1 VLDDEIHLEESK
13 LLLDALL
20 ENPEGFEEYHASEIA
35 KILKEIYRKEAYEL
49 TEEQIYDAPSAP
61 SLYTV

>member
-1 VLDDEIHLEESK
+1 MRVDGDLMYIPDYGAHRIQ
-13 LLLDALL
+13 
-20 ENPEGFEEYHASEIA
+20 
-35 KILKEIYRKEAYEL
+35 IYRKEAYEL